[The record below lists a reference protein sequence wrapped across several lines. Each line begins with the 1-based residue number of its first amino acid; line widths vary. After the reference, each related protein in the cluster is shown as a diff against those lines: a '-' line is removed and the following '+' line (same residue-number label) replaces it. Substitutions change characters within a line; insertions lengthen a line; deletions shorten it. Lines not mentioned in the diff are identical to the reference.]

1 MGKKRQLKKTAA
13 KLIKLIREVPQV
25 GVDEGHNRESREPI
39 KKRERRLENPWEQA
53 ELSLLHGENEV
64 NGKNEEEEE
73 QDPLCT
79 IKVEAEDHGRW
90 EWGVMVAMRMNQR
103 KKIGKKFEI
112 L

>member
-25 GVDEGHNRESREPI
+25 VVDEGHNRESREPI
-39 KKRERRLENPWEQA
+39 KKRERRLENSCEQA

-79 IKVEAEDHGRW
+79 IKVEAEDHGR
-90 EWGVMVAMRMNQR
+90 
-103 KKIGKKFEI
+103 
-112 L
+112 